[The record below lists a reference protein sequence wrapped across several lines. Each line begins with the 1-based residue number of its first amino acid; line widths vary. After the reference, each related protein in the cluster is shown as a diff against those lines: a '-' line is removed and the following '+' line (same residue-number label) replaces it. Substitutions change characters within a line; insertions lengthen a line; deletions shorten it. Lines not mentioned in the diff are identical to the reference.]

1 MSVKLLL
8 FIISKGIK
16 RQNENTGVIGLCTHD
31 GNFVIL
37 DNTYSPK
44 HHTQQHNQV
53 KKHSR
58 NNWFAIS
65 KLDVTRDG
73 DDEIVLCDLNGMTY
87 IIDKQRNIVSYNF
100 NENVAAFCAGIY
112 GTGGGSGGKRG
123 GATPCLCYVTLS
135 GKIHLYYDVYID
147 AIQVRCVHAAL
158 IEKISEKP
166 ELHYLLDLF
175 KGQEN
180 GEVNHEKLQTLVKH
194 SCSLQD
200 KV

>member
-1 MSVKLLL
+1 M
-8 FIISKGIK
+8 
-16 RQNENTGVIGLCTHD
+16 IGLCTHD
-31 GNFVIL
+31 GNYVIL
-37 DNTYSPK
+37 DNTCCAKNQSQYNQ
-44 HHTQQHNQV
+44 QQHNPV

-100 NENVAAFCAGIY
+100 NENVAAFCAGFY
-112 GTGGGSGGKRG
+112 GTGGSGGRRG

-147 AIQVRCVHAAL
+147 AIQVRCVHAVL
-158 IEKISEKP
+158 IEKIKEKP

-175 KGQEN
+175 KGRN
-180 GEVNHEKLQTLVKH
+180 GEVDHEKLQTLVKH
-194 SCSLQD
+194 SSSLKD
-200 KV
+200 KVW